1 MKTLTGVIALVLA
14 LLFAASNGVVA
25 AEQKSPPTGV
35 EKKQP
40 ATQPKVKLAMK
51 GDYTRSTF
59 KMTGK
64 VTQVDVKA
72 KTFTVISKGKAVAV
86 LFDPS
91 KLKVLPKVGEI
102 IDITYTETP
111 GRPMEATTI
120 NRVGPPPRPFD
131 PKGLPVPPPPR
142 PFDPKGLPVPPPP
155 RPFDPKGLEGR

>member
-40 ATQPKVKLAMK
+40 ASGEKRVKL
-51 GDYTRSTF
+51 DRF
-59 KMTGK
+59 QPLGK
-64 VTQVDVKA
+64 VTQVNEKA
-72 KTFTVISKGKAVAV
+72 KTFTVMAKGKAVTFNAA
-86 LFDPS
+86 

-111 GRPMEATTI
+111 GGPMEATTI
-120 NRVGPPPRPFD
+120 NRVGPPPRPI
-131 PKGLPVPPPPR
+131 
-142 PFDPKGLPVPPPP
+142 DPKGLPVPPPP